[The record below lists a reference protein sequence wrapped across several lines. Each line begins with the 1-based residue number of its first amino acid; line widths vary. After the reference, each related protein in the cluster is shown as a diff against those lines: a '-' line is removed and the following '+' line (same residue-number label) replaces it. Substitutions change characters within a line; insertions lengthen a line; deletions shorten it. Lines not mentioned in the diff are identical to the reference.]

1 MPILQCAAVGE
12 VAHGD
17 AHARLA
23 DKRAVGIAIRL
34 VVVAVV
40 QRFGRG
46 EGDFAGK
53 HLVNQGLG
61 GVNRD
66 AHADALD
73 GAAGV
78 VRAGVLQR
86 RDAHQF
92 AVHIEHAAAGVAGV
106 NRGVHLNHGVGDGG
120 LAAILVIGFGLNR
133 AVQSADDADRRGLG
147 EAQWVADVDCPVAD
161 LQGVA
166 VAQRDRRQ
174 VKARRVH
181 NGDIQRFVIRNKR
194 RGVLVGV
201 AAVIRHGHTQAACV
215 LHNVVIRQHEA
226 LTDNHARAG
235 SRQLLALLNL
245 LIIVAAVAIT
255 EAIAKIEVVAIAAIA
270 HGLIVA
276 HADHAVTHLLHR
288 RGERAGDNRRCR
300 VRRRDGF
307 CRRRRVLRRHR
318 RARANHRAGQAQC
331 NTAHHFPE
339 FHNCCTSF
347 RFKNRISCRRSH
359 FRRPVS
365 LSNWLCFY
373 YIRLFCL
380 CHERFLNIQW
390 NFVNF
395 A

>member
-1 MPILQCAAVGE
+1 MPMRG
-12 VAHGD
+12 
-17 AHARLA
+17 LA
-23 DKRAVGIAIRL
+23 DERAVGVAIRL
-34 VVVAVV
+34 VVVAVI

-53 HLVNQGLG
+53 HLVNQGLS

-92 AVHIEHAAAGVAGV
+92 AIHIEHAAAGVAGV
-106 NRGVHLNHGVGDGG
+106 NRGIHLNHGVGDGG
-120 LAAILVIGFGLNR
+120 LAAILVVGFGLNR
-133 AVQSADDADRRGLG
+133 AVQGADDTDRRGLG
-147 EAQWVADVDCPVAD
+147 EAQRVADVDGPVAD

-201 AAVIRHGHTQAACV
+201 AAVIRHGHTQATRV

-245 LIIVAAVAIT
+245 LIIVAAVAIA

-288 RGERAGDNRRCR
+288 RGERLVTTVVVEFAAVTASAAAD
-300 VRRRDGF
+300 VF
-307 CRRRRVLRRHR
+307 CAAIV
-318 RARANHRAGQAQC
+318 APAPIIAQVKPSAIQPIIFR
-331 NTAHHFPE
+331 NFITAVPPSGSKIE
-339 FHNCCTSF
+339 FHAAV
-347 RFKNRISCRRSH
+347 RISGVQSV
-359 FRRPVS
+359 FPTGYAFIIS
-365 LSNWLCFY
+365 AF
-373 YIRLFCL
+373 
-380 CHERFLNIQW
+380 
-390 NFVNF
+390 FVFVMNDF
-395 A
+395 